1 MSEKILMTKES
12 LEALKLE
19 LEKLKTEIMPVI
31 VKRIEEAIKL
41 GDLSENGEYHAAKD
55 DQGWTASRIRELED
69 KIFRAQV
76 IEKTSGT
83 TIDIGSK
90 IVIADMDGKERSMEI
105 VDQTQADPVSGKI
118 SNLSP
123 LGAEFIGKKKGDTVE
138 VTLPS
143 GLKKYTIISVE

>member
-1 MSEKILMTKES
+1 MSENILMTKES

-123 LGAEFIGKKKGDTVE
+123 LGAEFIGKKKGDTAE

>member
-12 LEALKLE
+12 QEALKAE
-19 LEKLKTEIMPVI
+19 LEKLKTETMPVI

-55 DQGWTASRIRELED
+55 DQGWTASRIRELDD
-69 KIFRAQV
+69 KIFRAQI

-83 TIDIGSK
+83 NIDIGSK
-90 IVIADMDGKERSMEI
+90 IVIMDADGKERSMEV
-105 VDQTQADPVSGKI
+105 VDQTQADPVNGKI

-123 LGAEFIGKKKGDTVE
+123 LGAGFIGKKQGDVVVIE
-138 VTLPS
+138 LPS
-143 GLKKYTIISVE
+143 GSKKFTIKSVE